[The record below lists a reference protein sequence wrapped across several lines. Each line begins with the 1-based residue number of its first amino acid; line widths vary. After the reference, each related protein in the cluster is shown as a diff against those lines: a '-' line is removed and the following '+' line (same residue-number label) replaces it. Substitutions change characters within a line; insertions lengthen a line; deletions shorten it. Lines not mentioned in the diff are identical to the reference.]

1 MGQGGGKMLP
11 LRSVNARQRERG
23 KHILLHKNGGQ
34 LIFLYVQQVC
44 GSQTPES
51 ILNKGALFYIMGLCD
66 QCLCVTH
73 Q

>member
-1 MGQGGGKMLP
+1 MGQGGGKMVP

-23 KHILLHKNGGQ
+23 KHILPHKNGGQ
-34 LIFLYVQQVC
+34 LIFLYVLQVC
-44 GSQTPES
+44 GFLTPES
-51 ILNKGALFYIMGLCD
+51 ILNKGALFYIIGLYN